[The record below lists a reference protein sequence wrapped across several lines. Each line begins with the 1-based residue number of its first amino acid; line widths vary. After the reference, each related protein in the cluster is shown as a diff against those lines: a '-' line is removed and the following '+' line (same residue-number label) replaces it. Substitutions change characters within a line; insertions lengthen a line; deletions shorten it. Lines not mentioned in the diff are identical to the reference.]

1 MLKGSFAT
9 IIKFKIIRKILMD
22 SALLYIVVALGVST
36 VLNLFLKRF
45 GISQIIGYIF
55 TGTIMVYAF
64 DLRYM
69 NDSLT
74 LEHIGEFGI
83 VFLMFTIGLEISL
96 AKMNSMKKEIFFN
109 GFLQVG
115 FTALIVYAISHY
127 IFLLE
132 SISALILSLA
142 FALSSTA
149 VVLSYLKSSKEIHNP
164 YGQRATGILIFQDI
178 AVIPILI
185 LLGFL
190 TSNGDQ
196 SVVNILRDTVI
207 SAVFVIGFMFI
218 VGKRVMTWLLHFS
231 ASSEV
236 DELFMGSVL
245 FIVVSAA
252 LLASYAGFTYSLG
265 AFVAGMIIAE
275 TKYHHK
281 VESDIAP
288 FKDIL
293 LGTFFIVVGMKI
305 DVLFFIDNF
314 WLIVGIF
321 MLVLVLK
328 TIITY
333 LVLRISSS
341 HVLSLKTALAISQ
354 VGEFSF
360 VIFAVASMGGL
371 LERELESLF
380 VLVVIFSMIVTPFFI
395 SKINRFVAYITR
407 FEYLGLNTSAFVSRE
422 NHVIVCGYS
431 TIGKFVAKNLDELGA
446 PYVIIDNNPKHVH
459 EALSA
464 GKEAYLGDMSKLS
477 LLEALHAES
486 SAAVIVTLDNIE
498 KKRAICEA
506 VLKHTKDINLIVK
519 VATLEDKENL
529 QDLDI
534 TSIVDTKVEVG
545 RLLVEKMITCKMRY

>member
-1 MLKGSFAT
+1 
-9 IIKFKIIRKILMD
+9 MD
-22 SALLYIVVALGVST
+22 SALLYIVMALGVST
-36 VLNLFLKRF
+36 VLNLFLKRL
-45 GISQIIGYIF
+45 GVSQIIGYIL
-55 TGTIMVYAF
+55 TGTVIVYLF

-69 NDSLT
+69 NDSST

-96 AKMNSMKKEIFFN
+96 TKMNSMRKEIFLN
-109 GFLQVG
+109 GFMQVG
-115 FTALIVYAISHY
+115 LTALIVYAISHY
-127 IFLLE
+127 LFALE
-132 SISALILSLA
+132 SISAIILSLA

-190 TSNGDQ
+190 TSKGDE
-196 SVVNILRDTVI
+196 SVFIILRDTFL
-207 SAVFVIGFMFI
+207 SAVLIIGFMFI

-252 LLASYAGFTYSLG
+252 LLASYMGFTYSLG

-281 VESDIAP
+281 VEADIGP
-288 FKDIL
+288 FKDLL

-305 DVLFFIDNF
+305 DVLFFIDNIGT
-314 WLIVGIF
+314 IVAIF
-321 MLVLVLK
+321 ALVLILK
-328 TIITY
+328 TIVTY
-333 LVLRISSS
+333 LVLRLTSS
-341 HVLSLKTALAISQ
+341 HVLSLKTALALSQ

-371 LERELESLF
+371 LNKEQESLF

-395 SKINRFVAYITR
+395 SKINKFVSYITNY
-407 FEYLGLNTSAFVSRE
+407 EYLGLKTSAFVSRK

-431 TIGKFVAKNLDELGA
+431 ITGKFVAKYLDDIGA
-446 PYVIIDNNPKHVH
+446 QYVVIDNNPKHVQ
-459 EALSA
+459 EAISD

-486 SAAVIVTLDNIE
+486 SAAVIITLDNME
-498 KKRAICEA
+498 KKRAICET

-519 VATLEDKENL
+519 ISTLEDKNNL
-529 QDLDI
+529 ADLNI
-534 TSIVDTKVEVG
+534 TSIVDDKVEVA
-545 RLLVEKMITCKMRY
+545 RLLVDKMATCKLRY

>member
-1 MLKGSFAT
+1 
-9 IIKFKIIRKILMD
+9 MD
-22 SALLYIVVALGVST
+22 SALLYIVMALGVST

-55 TGTIMVYAF
+55 TGTIMVYAL
-64 DLRYM
+64 DLRHI
-69 NDSLT
+69 NDSAT

-96 AKMNSMKKEIFFN
+96 TKMNSMKREIFFN

-115 FTALIVYAISHY
+115 FTALVVYAISHY
-127 IFLLE
+127 IFALE
-132 SISALILSLA
+132 STSALILSLA

-190 TSNGDQ
+190 TSKGDQ
-196 SVVNILRDTVI
+196 SVVLILRDTFI

-252 LLASYAGFTYSLG
+252 LLASYMGFTYSLG

-305 DVLFFIDNF
+305 DVFFFIDNF
-314 WLIVGIF
+314 LLIVGIF
-321 MLVLVLK
+321 LLVLVLK

-333 LVLRISSS
+333 FVLRITSS

-371 LERELESLF
+371 LQKELESLF

-395 SKINRFVAYITR
+395 SKINRFVSYVSR
-407 FEYLGLNTSAFVSRE
+407 HQYLGLDTAAFVSRE

-431 TIGKFVAKNLDELGA
+431 IIGKFVAKNLDELGA
-446 PYVIIDNNPKHVH
+446 PYVIIDNNPKHIH

-486 SAAVIVTLDNIE
+486 SAAVIVTLDNVE

-534 TSIVDTKVEVG
+534 TSIVDTKIEVG
-545 RLLVEKMITCKMRY
+545 RLLVEKMLTCKMRY

>member
-1 MLKGSFAT
+1 
-9 IIKFKIIRKILMD
+9 MD

-36 VLNLFLKRF
+36 ILNLFLKRL
-45 GISQIIGYIF
+45 GISQIIGYIL
-55 TGTIMVYAF
+55 TGTIIVYAL
-64 DLRYM
+64 DLRHM
-69 NDSLT
+69 NDSAT

-96 AKMNSMKKEIFFN
+96 AKMNSMKTEIFFN

-115 FTALIVYAISHY
+115 FTALIVYGISHY
-127 IFLLE
+127 LFALE
-132 SISALILSLA
+132 SVSALILSLA

-149 VVLSYLKSSKEIHNP
+149 VVLTYLKSSKEIHNP

-190 TSNGDQ
+190 TSDGNH
-196 SVVNILRDTVI
+196 SVSEILRDTFI
-207 SAVFVIGFMFI
+207 SAVLIIGFMFI

-245 FIVVSAA
+245 FIVIAA
-252 LLASYAGFTYSLG
+252 SLLASFMGFTYSLG

-305 DVLFFIDNF
+305 DVAFFFSHIGT
-314 WLIVGIF
+314 IVMIF

-328 TIITY
+328 TIVTY
-333 LVLRISSS
+333 LVVRISSS
-341 HVLSLKTALAISQ
+341 HVLSLKTALALSQ

-371 LERELESLF
+371 LDKELESLF

-395 SKINRFVAYITR
+395 SKINRFVSYISHHQ
-407 FEYLGLNTSAFVSRE
+407 YLGLDTSAFVSRQD
-422 NHVIVCGYS
+422 HVIVCGYS
-431 TIGKFVAKNLDELGA
+431 IVGKFVAKHLDA
-446 PYVIIDNNPKHVH
+446 IDAHYVIIDNNPKHVQ
-459 EALSA
+459 EALA
-464 GKEAYLGDMSKLS
+464 EGHEAYLGDMSKLS

-506 VLKHTKDINLIVK
+506 ILKHTKNINLIVK

-529 QDLDI
+529 KDLNI
-534 TSIVDTKVEVG
+534 TSVVDSKLEVG
-545 RLLVEKMITCKMRY
+545 RVLVERMMVCQLKYN

>member
-1 MLKGSFAT
+1 
-9 IIKFKIIRKILMD
+9 MD
-22 SALLYIVVALGVST
+22 FALLYIVVALGLST
-36 VLNLFLKRF
+36 VLNLFFKRL
-45 GISQIIGYIF
+45 GVSQIIGYIL

-69 NDSLT
+69 NDSKT
-74 LEHIGEFGI
+74 LEHIAEFGI

-96 AKMNSMKKEIFFN
+96 AKMNSMRKEIFLN

-115 FTALIVYAISHY
+115 FTALIVYAVSHY
-127 IFLLE
+127 LF
-132 SISALILSLA
+132 SMKSTPALILSLA

-149 VVLSYLKSSKEIHNP
+149 VVLSYLKTSKEINNP

-190 TSNGDQ
+190 TNAGGE
-196 SVVNILRDTVI
+196 SVGVIIRETFI
-207 SAVFVIGFMFI
+207 SAVLIIGLMFI
-218 VGKRVMTWLLHFS
+218 IGKKVMTWLLHFS

-252 LLASYAGFTYSLG
+252 LLASFMGFTYSLG
-265 AFVAGMIIAE
+265 AFIAGMIIAE

-281 VESDIAP
+281 VEADIAP

-305 DVLFFIDNF
+305 DILFFMNNIGIIIAIF
-314 WLIVGIF
+314 LLIFI
-321 MLVLVLK
+321 LK
-328 TIITY
+328 TFVTY
-333 LVLRISSS
+333 FVLRLSSS
-341 HVLSLKTALAISQ
+341 HVLSLKTALALSQ

-371 LERELESLF
+371 LKEELESLF
-380 VLVVIFSMIVTPFFI
+380 VLVVVFSMIVTPFFI
-395 SKINRFVAYITR
+395 SKINAFVS
-407 FEYLGLNTSAFVSRE
+407 FVSHHQYLGLNIDAFISRRD
-422 NHVIVCGYS
+422 HVILCGYS
-431 TIGKFVAKNLDELGA
+431 ITGKFVAQNLDKIDA
-446 PYVIIDNNPKHVH
+446 HYVIIDNNPKHVQ
-459 EALSA
+459 EALA
-464 GKEAYLGDMSKLS
+464 QGKEAYLGDMSKLS

-486 SAAVIVTLDNIE
+486 AAAVIVTLDNIE

-506 VLKHTKDINLIVK
+506 ILKHTKDINLIVK
-519 VATLEDKENL
+519 VSTLEDKENL
-529 QDLDI
+529 KDLAI
-534 TSIVDTKVEVG
+534 TSIVDDKLEVG
-545 RLLVEKMITCKMRY
+545 RLLVDKMVTCKLRY

>member
-1 MLKGSFAT
+1 
-9 IIKFKIIRKILMD
+9 MD
-22 SALLYIVVALGVST
+22 SALLYIVMALGVST

-55 TGTIMVYAF
+55 TGTIMVYAL

-69 NDSLT
+69 NDSAT

-96 AKMNSMKKEIFFN
+96 TKMNSMKKEIFFN

-115 FTALIVYAISHY
+115 FTALVVYMISHY
-127 IFLLE
+127 LFSLE
-132 SISALILSLA
+132 STSALILSLA

-196 SVVNILRDTVI
+196 SVTEILRDTFI

-252 LLASYAGFTYSLG
+252 LLASYMGFTYSLG

-305 DVLFFIDNF
+305 DILFFIDNIG
-314 WLIVGIF
+314 LIIGIF
-321 MLVLVLK
+321 LLVLVLK

-333 LVLRISSS
+333 LVVRITSS

-371 LERELESLF
+371 LEKELESLF

-395 SKINRFVAYITR
+395 SKINRFVSYVSR
-407 FEYLGLNTSAFVSRE
+407 HQYLGLDTAAFVSRE

-431 TIGKFVAKNLDELGA
+431 IIGKFVAKNLDELGA
-446 PYVIIDNNPKHVH
+446 PYVIIDNNPKHIH

-486 SAAVIVTLDNIE
+486 SAAVIVTLDNVE

-506 VLKHTKDINLIVK
+506 ILKHTKDINLIVK

-529 QDLDI
+529 KDLDI

-545 RLLVEKMITCKMRY
+545 RLLVEKMLTCKMRY